1 MGALCPLF
9 FLGEKVMTYSELK
22 RRIKSLGFEED
33 STMDEYNEI
42 VIDSVNWAL
51 QTIYDDLV
59 YGMLRAYYTRELST
73 AETPWIPTRPAIIT
87 EDTDDDHI
95 IDIPDNLVEL
105 VAPLAA
111 YRVWLDDDQ
120 TKAIIYWNE
129 FDQKRE
135 RILTACLSTVKGVI
149 QPTINGTK
157 WFGIGW

>member
-1 MGALCPLF
+1 MPPFLF
-9 FLGEKVMTYSELK
+9 RRTTMTYSELK

-33 STMDEYNEI
+33 STMEEYNEI
-42 VIDSVNWAL
+42 VVDSINWAM

-59 YGMLRAYYTRELST
+59 YGLLKGYYTRELST
-73 AETPWIPTRPAIIT
+73 PETPWIPVRPAIIT

-95 IDIPDNLVEL
+95 IDLPDNLVEL
-105 VAPLAA
+105 IAPLAA

-135 RILTACLSTVKGVI
+135 RIMTACLSTVKGTI
-149 QPTINGTK
+149 QPTINGVK
-157 WFGIGW
+157 WFGVGW